1 MKKINNYSAQFKI
14 IQKPMNT
21 NENQFDEKIIEKN
34 IPKTN
39 QKKKLSKQNQECI
52 NEISASGFKQFFA

>member
-1 MKKINNYSAQFKI
+1 MKKINNQSAQFKI

-34 IPKTN
+34 IPKN
-39 QKKKLSKQNQECI
+39 YQKKKLSKQNQEFI
-52 NEISASGFKQFFA
+52 NKISASGFKQFFA

>member
-21 NENQFDEKIIEKN
+21 NEYQFDEKKN
-34 IPKTN
+34 NPKNN
-39 QKKKLSKQNQECI
+39 QKKIIKTKPR
-52 NEISASGFKQFFA
+52 FHK

>member
-34 IPKTN
+34 NPKKI
-39 QKKKLSKQNQECI
+39 QKKKLSKQNQELI
-52 NEISASGFKQFFA
+52 NKISASGFKQFFS

>member
-34 IPKTN
+34 NPKNN
-39 QKKKLSKQNQECI
+39 QNKKLSKQTKNL
-52 NEISASGFKQFFA
+52 

>member
-21 NENQFDEKIIEKN
+21 NENQIKEKIIEKN
-34 IPKTN
+34 NPKTN
-39 QKKKLSKQNQECI
+39 QKKKLSN
-52 NEISASGFKQFFA
+52 

>member
-21 NENQFDEKIIEKN
+21 NENQFDEKIIQKN
-34 IPKTN
+34 N
-39 QKKKLSKQNQECI
+39 QKKKLSKQNQEFI
-52 NEISASGFKQFFA
+52 NKISASGFKQFNLQ

>member
-21 NENQFDEKIIEKN
+21 NENQFDEKIIQKN
-34 IPKTN
+34 N
-39 QKKKLSKQNQECI
+39 QKKKLSKQNQEFI
-52 NEISASGFKQFFA
+52 NKISASGFKQFFS

>member
-21 NENQFDEKIIEKN
+21 NENQFDKKKII
-34 IPKTN
+34 
-39 QKKKLSKQNQECI
+39 KKRQI
-52 NEISASGFKQFFA
+52 N

>member
-21 NENQFDEKIIEKN
+21 NENQFDEKVIEKN
-34 IPKTN
+34 NP
-39 QKKKLSKQNQECI
+39 KKKLSKQNQEFI
-52 NEISASGFKQFFA
+52 KKISANGFKQFFS